1 MPITL
6 AQASLYTTNMVKKGV
21 LKEIIRESPV
31 LQEMQWID
39 VVGNAYQYL
48 RESTLASIQFYAP
61 NEVWTESTGDVTQ
74 QTAVLRI
81 MGGDADVDNFL
92 TATRSNYSDLE
103 AETIENKSKAAKHT
117 FLDSF
122 YYGDNAT
129 NPKQFDGLHKII
141 TGITAQQI
149 HEGVGATGSAL
160 NATNLDLAF
169 KRVKD
174 GKPGL
179 IIMASEIHNRVQ
191 QYLRTKNNMFVTDR
205 DKYGNWCTRWN
216 GVRFEYDDFLTQTET
231 ISTDAYATK
240 TGGATSSMWFL
251 RFGMQDLLGLQNG
264 GLTTKKI
271 GQLESKDAVRWRI
284 KWYVSQALMRTI
296 SICRLDGITDVAMAD

>member
-1 MPITL
+1 MTL
-6 AQASLYTTNMVKKGV
+6 AQAELHTVNMVKKGV

-31 LQEMQWID
+31 LQEMEWTD

-48 RESTLASIQFYAP
+48 RESTMASIQFYAP

-74 QTAVLRI
+74 HTAVLRI

-92 TATRSNYSDLE
+92 KATRSNYNDLE
-103 AETIENKSKAAKHT
+103 AETVEDKAKAAKHT
-117 FLDSF
+117 FLRNF
-122 YYGDNAT
+122 YYGDNSA
-129 NPKQFDGLHKII
+129 NPKAFDGVHKLID
-141 TGITAQQI
+141 TITAQQV
-149 HEGVGATGSAL
+149 HEGSGTTGSAL
-160 NATNLDLAF
+160 NSTNLDVAF

-179 IIMASEIHNRVQ
+179 IIMSSEIHNRVQ
-191 QYLRTKNNMFVTDR
+191 QYLRSKNNMFTTDR

-231 ISTDAYATK
+231 IATDKYATE
-240 TGGATSSMWFL
+240 TGGATSSMFFL
-251 RFGMQDLLGLQNG
+251 RFGQKDLLGLQNG
-264 GLTTKKI
+264 GLTTRKI

-284 KWYVSQALMRTI
+284 RWYVSQALMRTI
-296 SICRLDGITDVAMAD
+296 SICRIDGITDVAMAD